1 MPLIQADVFAVLLM
15 NDHKK
20 LTNIVIGKSGKLLH
34 KQNFTSD
41 FFLILLIIASLLYK
55 LDTLLLKQ
63 NNLPVFDIT
72 GFFFRILTQ
81 VMGLASS
88 FVSTLLYLM
97 HIVYLDER

>member
-1 MPLIQADVFAVLLM
+1 
-15 NDHKK
+15 
-20 LTNIVIGKSGKLLH
+20 
-34 KQNFTSD
+34 
-41 FFLILLIIASLLYK
+41 LYK

-72 GFFFRILTQ
+72 GFFFRIHTQ